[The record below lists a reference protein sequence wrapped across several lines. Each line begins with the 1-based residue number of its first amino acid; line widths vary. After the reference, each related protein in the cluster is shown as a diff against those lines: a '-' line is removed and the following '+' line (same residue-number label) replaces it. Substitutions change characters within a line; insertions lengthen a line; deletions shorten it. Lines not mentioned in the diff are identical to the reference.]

1 MNSRDVLVAPE
12 LPEGYFFRV
21 KSDRV
26 NDVIVELRKK
36 LWIGSRVVS
45 AIDTGRK
52 SPDLPTV
59 RHAMVC
65 LQSKLT
71 LLGDYQHKKVDR

>member
-1 MNSRDVLVAPE
+1 MNDRNKLVAPE

-21 KSDRV
+21 KADKV

-36 LWIGSRVVS
+36 LWIGSRMVS
-45 AIDTGRK
+45 RFDTARK

-59 RHAMVC
+59 RHAMDW
-65 LQSKLT
+65 LQSSLT
-71 LLGDYQHKKVDR
+71 FLGDYQNKKVDR